1 MQLRILI
8 IGSEGFIGKAAAAYF
23 TNKGDEIFCV
33 DIFEKSDP
41 HYYRASPQ
49 HFSFADIFN
58 HFASLD
64 VCINAS
70 GAANVQQSF
79 NDTPGDFQ
87 QNTYN
92 VLLIAEAIRRLQPA
106 CKLINLSSAAVYG
119 NPKQLPICE
128 TAIATPLSPYGW
140 HKLMSEQIC
149 REYTEQ
155 FGLQT
160 QSLRVFSAY
169 GEGQKKL
176 LFWDVFQKTL
186 HSSDNTIELF
196 GTGKETRDF
205 IYIGDVMRAVECVI
219 KNGNFDGSAINI
231 ANGTATTISEAVKIF
246 LQEAAPG
253 FEIRY
258 TGDNKKGDPLYW
270 QADIKKLQDM
280 GYASGMSLHQGL
292 KVTSKWLKDQ
302 H

>member
-1 MQLRILI
+1 MSSKILI
-8 IGSEGFIGKAAAAYF
+8 IGSEGFIGKAAVNYF
-23 TNKGDEIFCV
+23 TTRGKEVFCA
-33 DIFEKSDP
+33 DIIEKSDP
-41 HYYRASPQ
+41 RYYKISSLQ
-49 HFSFADIFN
+49 TSFSDIFN

-79 NDTPGDFQ
+79 KDTPGDFQ
-87 QNTYN
+87 LNTHN

-160 QSLRVFSAY
+160 QSLRLFSAY

-176 LFWDVFQKTL
+176 LFWDVYQKIL
-186 HSSDNTIELF
+186 HSSDKNIELF

-205 IYIGDVMRAVECVI
+205 IYIGDVMRAVECI
-219 KNGNFDGSAINI
+219 IRNGSFDGSAINI
-231 ANGTATTISEAVKIF
+231 GSGIDTTINEAVNILLK
-246 LQEAAPG
+246 EAAPG

-270 QADIKKLQDM
+270 QADIKKLQDL
-280 GYASGMSLHQGL
+280 GYASGISLHEGL
-292 KVTSKWLKDQ
+292 KTTWKWLKDQ